1 MRPVILSAAKDL
13 KDPKDLMTLAMRSLR
28 LRSGQAFAALRRTV
42 LVALAIVTCVAALP
56 LQAQQNKS
64 PDAALARLL
73 KEAHATLPGAC
84 SQASAD
90 RLIKI
95 LCAKSIRIGIR
106 DYYPLFSTRSG
117 ETRQGYEF
125 DVALAIGRMLSVEVE
140 FVRVNAANRIAL
152 LAEDRV
158 DLVIATMGHN
168 TQRDGHVRFIRPHY
182 YQSET
187 AVIGPRALPV
197 ANMADLRGRTVCVT
211 IGNGSNA
218 ELVSQG
224 ARLMLFDEAGVLPDR
239 LKDETC
245 TLAAQDDS
253 FFANY
258 FTDPDFAARYSQKF
272 GFAQVPWGM
281 AVARQGSEELAR
293 ALDLISQI
301 FHRDGLFID
310 IARLHRIGMNFLEQQ
325 KAVWQSPACNTDT
338 GPTNPAC
345 VLPALNAEL
354 KPTPFARQVSAFE
367 AWLEAWSDIDLSLP
381 MLKTAPA
388 WSMFKDGVLN
398 SLILIVGALAATLG
412 FALLFGAAMGS
423 RSGLLH
429 WPTRALTVTL
439 QSSPIV
445 LTLVI
450 AASIARALFPFS
462 DAVALGASIVAL
474 GLSNGA
480 NAGQAISEAVVT
492 LRAERGAGAGLF
504 VGALGRAATQ
514 IVAFLVNAAKG
525 TPVASFIGA
534 PELLS
539 ALTDITSFSSGR
551 TTTYTLLLVFYTVVV
566 MIVVWLC
573 GKLRLWLEGR
583 QVPGKVRA

>member
-1 MRPVILSAAKDL
+1 MRSTPVVLTALIVLALIAAWPLSAQ
-13 KDPKDLMTLAMRSLR
+13 PE
-28 LRSGQAFAALRRTV
+28 
-42 LVALAIVTCVAALP
+42 
-56 LQAQQNKS
+56 KS
-64 PDAALARLL
+64 PDVALARLL
-73 KEAHATLPGAC
+73 QAARATLPGGC
-84 SQASAD
+84 SQANAD

-95 LCAKSIRIGIR
+95 LCAKRIRIGIR
-106 DYYPLFSTRSG
+106 DYYPLFATRNG
-117 ETRQGYEF
+117 EAREGYEV
-125 DVALAIGRMLSVEVE
+125 DVALAIGQTLGVEVE
-140 FVRVNAANRIAL
+140 FVRVNAATRIPL

-168 TQRDGHVRFIRPHY
+168 TQRDGQARFIRPHY
-182 YQSET
+182 YRSET
-187 AVIGPRALPV
+187 AVVGPRGLAV
-197 ANMADLRGRTVCVT
+197 ANMTDLPGRTVCVT

-224 ARLMLFDEAGVLPDR
+224 ARLMLFDEAGALPDR

-258 FTDPDFAARYSQKF
+258 FTDPEFARRYAPKF

-281 AVARQGSEELAR
+281 AVARQGSEQLAR

-301 FHRDGLFID
+301 FHRDGLFLEV
-310 IARLHRIGMNFLEQQ
+310 ARKHRIATSFLEQQ
-325 KAVWQSPACNTDT
+325 QAVWQRVACNTDT
-338 GPTNPAC
+338 AATDPAC

-354 KPTPFARQVSAFE
+354 KPTPFAGSVSAFE
-367 AWLEAWSDIDLSLP
+367 KWFDSWSDIDLSLP

-388 WSMFKDGVLN
+388 WSMFKEGVLN
-398 SLILIVGALAATLG
+398 SLILIAGALAATLG
-412 FALLFGAAMGS
+412 FALLLGAAMGA
-423 RSGLLH
+423 RLALLR
-429 WPTRALTVTL
+429 WPARLLTVTL

-450 AASIARALFPFS
+450 AAAIVHAFFAYS
-462 DAVALGASIVAL
+462 DAVALGASIAAL
-474 GLSNGA
+474 GLANGS
-480 NAGQAISEAVVT
+480 NAGQALSEAMWS
-492 LRAERGAGAGLF
+492 LRAEGAAGGPLF
-504 VGALGRAATQ
+504 GRALGRAATQ

-525 TPVASFIGA
+525 TPIASFIGA

-551 TTTYTLLLVFYTVVV
+551 ATTYTLLLVFYTVVV

-583 QVPGKVRA
+583 QAAGPGSHKVPA